1 MLEITNIVAR
11 FIIFNLIIMNKII
24 LLTGVFCILSVSCK
38 NNTPTENSTG
48 ITYQGNTVFV
58 PENSAI
64 NSKIKLQ
71 TVELIEFSTEFNT
84 TGTVKAIS
92 GQMAEVAP
100 LFDGRV
106 TQSFVRLGQKV
117 NAGTPL
123 FELHSAE
130 FSETVKGYF
139 QSLQTKKMKELN
151 LQRQK
156 DLVKN
161 GVGSVR
167 DMEEAETDYE
177 VALKDYESAV
187 SNLRTLSID
196 LEKINMGQ
204 PLKVV
209 SPIDGEVVQTD
220 MVIGQ
225 YVKSDEGPLA
235 IVAELSKVWVV
246 AQVKER
252 NIGSI
257 IKDDKVEI
265 RTEANPEQI
274 INGYVYHI
282 SELLDE
288 ETRSV
293 QVLVVCDNKE
303 RRLKPGMFTSVHF
316 IGSPKASIVVPS
328 TALLQNEDVTYV
340 FVREEQGKY
349 TKRQVKAV
357 TVNHNESL
365 ITDGLKAGDTIIS
378 EGGIY
383 LIN

>member
-1 MLEITNIVAR
+1 
-11 FIIFNLIIMNKII
+11 MNKII
-24 LLTGVFCILSVSCK
+24 ILAGVFCILSVSCK
-38 NNTPTENSTG
+38 NNTSTENSTD
-48 ITYQGNTVFV
+48 ITYQGNTVIV
-58 PENSAI
+58 SENSVI
-64 NSKIKLQ
+64 NSKLKIQ
-71 TVELIEFSTEFNT
+71 TIEPKAFSAEFNT
-84 TGTVKAIS
+84 TGTVKAIT
-92 GQMAEVAP
+92 GQMAEIAP

-117 NAGTPL
+117 SAGMPI

-139 QSLQTKKMKELN
+139 QSLQTKKMKASN

-177 VALKDYESAV
+177 MALKDYESAV
-187 SNLRTLSID
+187 SNLKTLNID
-196 LEKINMGQ
+196 PDKINMGQ
-204 PLKVV
+204 ALKIV

-246 AQVKER
+246 AQVKEK

-257 IKDDKVEI
+257 LKNDKVEI
-265 RTEANPEQI
+265 RTDANPEQVV
-274 INGYVYHI
+274 NGYVYHI

-316 IGSPKASIVVPS
+316 IASPKESIVIPS
-328 TALLQNEDVTYV
+328 TALLQNEDETYV

-349 TKRQVKAV
+349 TKRQIKTV
-357 TVNHNESL
+357 TVNQNESL
-365 ITDGLKAGDTIIS
+365 ITDGLKDGDTIIT

-383 LIN
+383 LYNN

>member
-1 MLEITNIVAR
+1 
-11 FIIFNLIIMNKII
+11 MNKII
-24 LLTGVFCILSVSCK
+24 ILAGAFCILSVSCK
-38 NNTPTENSTG
+38 KNTPIETPTD
-48 ITYQGNTVFV
+48 ITSQGNIVIV
-58 PENSAI
+58 SENSAV

-71 TVELIEFSTEFNT
+71 TIELRAFSTEFNT
-84 TGTVKAIS
+84 TGTVKAIT
-92 GQMAEVAP
+92 GQMAEIAP

-117 NAGTPL
+117 SAGTPL

-139 QSLQTKKMKELN
+139 QSLQTKKMKESG

-167 DMEEAETDYE
+167 DLEEAETDYE

-187 SNLRTLSID
+187 SNLKTLNID
-196 LEKINMGQ
+196 PEKINMGQ
-204 PLKVV
+204 ALKIV
-209 SPIDGEVVQTD
+209 SPIAGEVVQTD

-225 YVKSDEGPLA
+225 YVRSDDGPLA
-235 IVAELSKVWVV
+235 IVAELSRVWVV
-246 AQVKER
+246 AQVKEK

-257 IKDDKVEI
+257 LKDDKVEI
-265 RTEANPEQI
+265 RTDANPEQVI
-274 INGYVYHI
+274 SGYVYHI

-293 QVLVVCDNKE
+293 QVLVECDNSE

-316 IGSPKASIVVPS
+316 IASPKESIVIPS

-340 FVREEQGKY
+340 FVQEEKGKY
-349 TKRQVKAV
+349 SKRQVKAV
-357 TVNHNESL
+357 TANQQESL
-365 ITDGLKAGDTIIS
+365 ITEGLRVGDIIIV

-383 LIN
+383 LYNN